1 MKKLFL
7 SLLLL
12 PFARTG
18 PNSAVEIRSGRWPIS
33 LERNGGSY
41 SLIFRN
47 QQEIQAEVYDT
58 VEFANKGQLVY
69 LDSALMVLRKG
80 HDGDE
85 ATFSTYSVKRT
96 DKKFDGMWYML
107 QTRYATTNFRQHEA
121 DLISQAI
128 RGF

>member
-7 SLLLL
+7 SLLFL

-18 PNSAVEIRSGRWPIS
+18 PNGSVEIRSGKWPIT
-33 LERNGGSY
+33 LEQDGVSY

-47 QQEIQAEVYDT
+47 QQEMQAEAYDT

-69 LDSALMVLRKG
+69 LDSALMVLRRG

-85 ATFSTYSVKRT
+85 ADFSTYSVKRT
-96 DKKFDGMWYML
+96 DKKFDGIWYKL
-107 QTRYATTNFRQHEA
+107 QTKYATTNFRQHEA

>member
-7 SLLLL
+7 SFLFL
-12 PFARTG
+12 PIARIG
-18 PNSAVEIRSGRWPIS
+18 PNNSVEIRSGKWPIS
-33 LERNGGSY
+33 IEQNGGSY

-47 QQEIQAEVYDT
+47 QQEMLAEAYDT
-58 VEFANKGQLVY
+58 VEFANKSQLVF
-69 LDSALMVLRKG
+69 LDSALRILRKG

-85 ATFSTYSVKRT
+85 ATFSNYSVRRA

-107 QTRYATTNFRQHEA
+107 QTKYATTNFRQHEA

>member
-12 PFARTG
+12 PFAPTG
-18 PNSAVEIRSGRWPIS
+18 PNGSVEIRSGKWPIS

-47 QQEIQAEVYDT
+47 QQEMQAETYDT

-69 LDSALMVLRKG
+69 LDSALMVLKKG

-85 ATFSTYSVKRT
+85 ATFSNYSVKRA
-96 DKKFDGMWYML
+96 DKKFEGMWYML
-107 QTRYATTNFRQHEA
+107 QTKYATTNFRQREA

>member
-12 PFARTG
+12 PFARMG
-18 PNSAVEIRSGRWPIS
+18 PTSSVEIRSGKWPIS

-47 QQEIQAEVYDT
+47 QQEMMAEAYDT
-58 VEFANKGQLVY
+58 VEFVNRGQLAY
-69 LDSALMVLRKG
+69 LDSALMILKKG

-85 ATFSTYSVKRT
+85 ATFSNYSVKRA
-96 DKKFDGMWYML
+96 DKKYDGMWYIL
-107 QTRYATTNFRQHEA
+107 RTKYATTDFRQREA
-121 DLISQAI
+121 DLLSQAI

>member
-12 PFARTG
+12 SFARTG
-18 PNSAVEIRSGRWPIS
+18 PNNAVEIRTGKWPIS

-47 QQEIQAEVYDT
+47 QQEMQAEVYDT
-58 VEFANKGQLVY
+58 VEFKNKGQLVY
-69 LDSALMVLRKG
+69 LDSALMILKRG

-85 ATFSTYSVKRT
+85 ATFSNYSVKRA
-96 DKKFDGMWYML
+96 DKKFDGMWYIL
-107 QTRYATTNFRQHEA
+107 KTKYATTDFRQREA
-121 DLISQAI
+121 DVLSQAI

>member
-12 PFARTG
+12 PFVRTG
-18 PNSAVEIRSGRWPIS
+18 PNNSVEIRSGKWPIS

-47 QQEIQAEVYDT
+47 QQEMQAEAYDT
-58 VEFANKGQLVY
+58 VEFSNKGQLVY
-69 LDSALMVLRKG
+69 LDSALMALKKG
-80 HDGDE
+80 HDSDE
-85 ATFSTYSVKRT
+85 AAFSTYSVKRA

-107 QTRYATTNFRQHEA
+107 QTRYATTNFRQREA

-128 RGF
+128 RSF

>member
-12 PFARTG
+12 PFARPGTN
-18 PNSAVEIRSGRWPIS
+18 NSVEIRSGKWPIS
-33 LERNGGSY
+33 IERNGGSY

-47 QQEIQAEVYDT
+47 QQEMQAESYDT
-58 VEFANKGQLVY
+58 VEFANRGQLVY

-85 ATFSTYSVKRT
+85 ANFSNYSVKRA

-128 RGF
+128 RSF

>member
-18 PNSAVEIRSGRWPIS
+18 TYSSVEIRSGKWPIS
-33 LERNGGSY
+33 IEQNGGSY

-47 QQEIQAEVYDT
+47 QQEMLAEAYDT
-58 VEFANKGQLVY
+58 VAFANKGQLVY
-69 LDSALMVLRKG
+69 LDSALRVLRKG

-85 ATFSTYSVKRT
+85 ANFSNYSVKRA

-128 RGF
+128 RNF